1 MTSPLDIQFS
11 DGTQC
16 SFDVYVNSE
25 IGNGKVRF
33 SSTVSWDSEVSP
45 WSMSFTED
53 NINDYASACCL
64 NIIGSE
70 YTVDDTVKVCALFF
84 MILAKYKENKLQ

>member
-1 MTSPLDIQFS
+1 MASPLDIQFS

-33 SSTVSWDSEVSP
+33 SST
-45 WSMSFTED
+45 
-53 NINDYASACCL
+53 DYASACCL
-64 NIIGSE
+64 NVIGSE